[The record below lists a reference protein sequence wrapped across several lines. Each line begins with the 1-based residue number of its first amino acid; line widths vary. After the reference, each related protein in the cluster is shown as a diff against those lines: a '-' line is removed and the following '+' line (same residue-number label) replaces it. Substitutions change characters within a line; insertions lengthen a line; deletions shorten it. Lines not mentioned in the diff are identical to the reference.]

1 MRETLDGM
9 HIRGVKKIL
18 LLINESKYEIV
29 SIYLL
34 AFSRAIAEVGAVSM
48 VGGAIAF
55 KTDVMTTAIM
65 NYTNM
70 GDFNF
75 AMALGIVL
83 MLISLVVNV
92 AANLL
97 QQRL

>member
-1 MRETLDGM
+1 
-9 HIRGVKKIL
+9 
-18 LLINESKYEIV
+18 
-29 SIYLL
+29 
-34 AFSRAIAEVGAVSM
+34 M